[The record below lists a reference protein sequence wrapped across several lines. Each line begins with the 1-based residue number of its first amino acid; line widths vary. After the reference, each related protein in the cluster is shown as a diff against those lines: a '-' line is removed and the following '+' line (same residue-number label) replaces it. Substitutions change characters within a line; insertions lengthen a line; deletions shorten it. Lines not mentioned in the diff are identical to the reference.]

1 QQLILFDAGSSQLSA
16 IAAAQLRGVALA
28 ARRLT
33 DAVTSAGA
41 AIRIEL
47 FGRTDPTG
55 ADSTNRSLAQLRVDR
70 AARGLLSFGIPRE
83 IVAGQPIATD
93 NPLEDSDPA
102 RRARINRS
110 VAFNVEVQAVRS
122 RRE

>member
-1 QQLILFDAGSSQLSA
+1 M
-16 IAAAQLRGVALA
+16 R
-28 ARRLT
+28 
-33 DAVTSAGA
+33 
-41 AIRIEL
+41 IRL

-70 AARGLLSFGIPRE
+70 VSRGLLSFGVPRE

-93 NPLEDSDPA
+93 NPLDDSDPA

-110 VAFNVEVQAVRS
+110 VAFSVEVMTVRS
-122 RRE
+122 RPE